1 MAMMDAH
8 VSFLLQAA
16 LISLSGVMAPGPITA
31 ATLDAGM
38 SSRHAGGLIAV
49 GHGLVE
55 FPLMVLVMAGMGTLL
70 ASKVVTVGIGLVGGF
85 FLMVMGWDILR
96 GLAKPFDAAKA
107 SSAKSP
113 IWTGIVLTGGN
124 PYFLLWWVTIGLT
137 LTSRALQL
145 GVVAFG
151 LFAVIHWL
159 CDFVWLEVLSFASFK
174 GTTLVGDRVHKVVLG
189 VCSVA
194 LVCLGLF
201 FVVDA
206 FLKL

>member
-1 MAMMDAH
+1 M
-8 VSFLLQAA
+8 
-16 LISLSGVMAPGPITA
+16 
-31 ATLDAGM
+31 
-38 SSRHAGGLIAV
+38 
-49 GHGLVE
+49 
-55 FPLMVLVMAGMGTLL
+55 
-70 ASKVVTVGIGLVGGF
+70 
-85 FLMVMGWDILR
+85 
-96 GLAKPFDAAKA
+96 
-107 SSAKSP
+107 
-113 IWTGIVLTGGN
+113 
-124 PYFLLWWVTIGLT
+124 T